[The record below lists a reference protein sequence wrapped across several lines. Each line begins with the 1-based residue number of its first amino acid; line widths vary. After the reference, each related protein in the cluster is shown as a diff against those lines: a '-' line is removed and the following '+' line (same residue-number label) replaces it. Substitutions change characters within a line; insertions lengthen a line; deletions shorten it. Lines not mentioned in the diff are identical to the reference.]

1 MAVDRACWHDEPVMI
16 IAETRAQA
24 EDAGE
29 LVMVDY
35 EELPVVINKDTA
47 LNAGSPSFTPIWETT
62 RRGKIRWD
70 RATLTRP
77 SLKPTTFWKKRSI
90 SAVIPR

>member
-1 MAVDRACWHDEPVMI
+1 MAVDRACWHGEPMVMI

-29 LVMVDY
+29 LVMVG

-47 LNAGSPSFTPIWETT
+47 LNAGSPVIHANLGDNKAWENTL
-62 RRGKIRWD
+62 GSG
-70 RATLTRP
+70 TLTRP
-77 SLKPTTFWKKRSI
+77 S
-90 SAVIPR
+90 

>member
-1 MAVDRACWHDEPVMI
+1 MAVDRACWHGEPVVMI

-35 EELPVVINKDTA
+35 EELPVVINKDGA
-47 LNAGSPSFTPIWETT
+47 
-62 RRGKIRWD
+62 
-70 RATLTRP
+70 
-77 SLKPTTFWKKRSI
+77 
-90 SAVIPR
+90 